1 MVELTLQVSNSF
13 AKKIQSFGIWSDI
26 ILELNLEEFKSE
38 SVKRAKS
45 DLLKFLS
52 KNPSAKEVLEFSLSE
67 KVQNRIDYL
76 LDLNG
81 ENTIKSAEKRELKEW
96 LKINHWLV
104 LLAAKA
110 SKIAKGKL

>member
-26 ILELNLEEFKSE
+26 ILELNLENFKND

-45 DLLKFLS
+45 DLLKFLT
-52 KNPSAKEVLEFSLSE
+52 KNPTAYEVLEFSLSE
-67 KVQNRIDYL
+67 KFQNRVDNL

-81 ENTIKSAEKRELKEW
+81 EITLKSADQKELQEW
-96 LKINHWLV
+96 TRLNHWLI

-110 SKIAKGKL
+110 TKITKGKS